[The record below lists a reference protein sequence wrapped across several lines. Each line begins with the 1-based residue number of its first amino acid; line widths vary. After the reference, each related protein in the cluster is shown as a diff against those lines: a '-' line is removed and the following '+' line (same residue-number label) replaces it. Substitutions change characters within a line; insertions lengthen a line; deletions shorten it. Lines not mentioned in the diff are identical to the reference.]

1 MQNLSCL
8 GKIVIFNMLALSKI
22 IHLALVANVPTATI
36 ELLRKI
42 QKEFLWGKISLKI
55 NMKPYV
61 MIMKMKD

>member
-1 MQNLSCL
+1 
-8 GKIVIFNMLALSKI
+8 MLALSKI
-22 IHLALVANVPTATI
+22 IHLALVTNVPTATI